1 MDMKGKVVI
10 VTGGR
15 GGIGLA
21 TVRRLSE
28 EGAHVVWTDLDDQFI
43 GEPVP
48 DATFFRQDVSSG
60 DDWLAL
66 EKFVAEKFGRFDGLV
81 NNAGIYQSL
90 SIEDITIGDYRKVMG
105 VNAEGPMLGCQMALR
120 LMKSGGAI
128 VNIASVSG
136 IKPGIAEIAYGMSK
150 AAVINLTKSVA
161 NHCIHKK
168 NGIRCNAVAPGG
180 VLTPLVMSQ
189 PIPEDMSVVERILAQ
204 TLHHRMADAAE
215 MANLAVFLLSDEAS
229 YITGQTH
236 VADGGYIVA

>member
-1 MDMKGKVVI
+1 MDLTGKVYI

-15 GGIGLA
+15 GGIGAASVRKLA
-21 TVRRLSE
+21 E
-28 EGAHVVWTDLDDQFI
+28 QGAQVVWTDVKPGTVD
-43 GEPVP
+43 EPPPGAV
-48 DATFFRQDVSSG
+48 FFQQDVASP

-66 EKFVAEKFGRFDGLV
+66 EQFVRDKFGRLDGLV

-90 SIEDITIGDYRKVMG
+90 SIEDITIDDLHKVMQ
-105 VNAEGPMLGCQMALR
+105 VNAQGPMLGCQMALR
-120 LMKSGGAI
+120 LMESGGSI

-150 AAVINLTKSVA
+150 GAVINLTKSVA
-161 NHCIHKK
+161 NHCILKK

-180 VLTPLVMSQ
+180 VVTPLTMSQ

-204 TLHHRMADAAE
+204 TLHHRMADASE
-215 MANLAVFLLSDEAS
+215 MANLVAFLLSDEAS

-236 VADGGYIVA
+236 IADGGYVVA

>member
-1 MDMKGKVVI
+1 MELKDKVIV

-21 TVRRLSE
+21 TVRRLSK
-28 EGAHVVWTDLDDQFI
+28 EGARVVWTDLEDGVI
-43 GEPVP
+43 GDPAP
-48 DATFFRQDVSSG
+48 DATFFRQDVGSVE
-60 DDWLAL
+60 DWLAL
-66 EKFVAEKFGRFDGLV
+66 EKFVTENFGQLDGLV

-90 SIEDITIGDYRKVMG
+90 SIEDLTIEDYRKVMR

-120 LMKSGGAI
+120 LMGNGGAI

-136 IKPGIAEIAYGMSK
+136 IKPGIAEISYGMSK
-150 AAVINLTKSVA
+150 GAVINLTKSIA

-180 VLTPLVMSQ
+180 VLTPLTMSQ
-189 PIPEDMSVVERILAQ
+189 PIPEDFSVVERILAQ
-204 TLHHRMADAAE
+204 TLHHRMADASE

-229 YITGQTH
+229 YITGHTH